1 MSKLPKVPSPGFPFR
16 WYEDK
21 PPTNNYILDKDF
33 IIPSELVSKY
43 KTVRATVTI
52 GNSEDETGKVK
63 YQYRAGVTLTG
74 VEVWEDIDPDTI
86 LVLGA
91 NNSAAKITNLGAENT
106 D

>member
-1 MSKLPKVPSPGFPFR
+1 MR
-16 WYEDK
+16 DK
-21 PPTNNYILDKDF
+21 FDKDF
-33 IIPSELVSKY
+33 SLLNELVSKH

-52 GNSEDETGKVK
+52 SNSEDETGKVK
-63 YQYRAGVTLTG
+63 YQYRTGVTLTG

-91 NNSAAKITNLGAENT
+91 NNSAAKIVNLGAENT